1 MKVKKVT
8 RKERAYEYR
17 KIKNE
22 GAIYH
27 LIRFQG
33 DINYKLHSWD
43 GPAIQPHDP
52 GCKLKKEYH
61 INGIQYSKDV
71 YDEIIQDQEGLPWY
85 KQTAAKG
92 ENNRH

>member
-1 MKVKKVT
+1 M
-8 RKERAYEYR
+8 RKEKAYEYR
-17 KIKNE
+17 KMKNE

-33 DINYKLHSWD
+33 DTNYKLHSWD
-43 GPAIQPHDP
+43 GPAIEPVDE

-71 YDEIIQDQEGLPWY
+71 YDEIISDQEGLPWY

-92 ENNRH
+92 ETNRH

>member
-1 MKVKKVT
+1 MK
-8 RKERAYEYR
+8 KEKAYEYR

-43 GPAIQPHDP
+43 GPAIEPVDP
-52 GCKLKKEYH
+52 GCKLKKEFH
-61 INGIQYSKDV
+61 LNGMQYPQEE
-71 YDEIIQDQEGLPWY
+71 YEEIIADQTGLPWY
-85 KQTAAKG
+85 KQAAPKG
-92 ENNRH
+92 ETHRN